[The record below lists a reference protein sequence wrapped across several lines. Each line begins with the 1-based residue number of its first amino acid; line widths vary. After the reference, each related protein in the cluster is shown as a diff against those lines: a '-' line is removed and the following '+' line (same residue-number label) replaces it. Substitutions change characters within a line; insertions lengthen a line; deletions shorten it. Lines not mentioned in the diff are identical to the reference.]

1 MYFFI
6 YQNLLISGEIRTT
19 EKFEKSLELKSVSRD
34 LRIFLI

>member
-19 EKFEKSLELKSVSRD
+19 EKFEKSLELKGVSRD
-34 LRIFLI
+34 LCIFLI